1 MKLLI
6 DAGNTRIKIA
16 NLDNEG
22 RLEPVFTGSFEELTN
37 WKPGADIDHAWLS
50 SVSDDAKSSALID
63 YFASHQIKV
72 TVVATE
78 ADAFGVTNAYA
89 EHSTLGVDRWLG
101 LIAAHMEQP
110 KNTVIIDAGTA
121 ITVDWLAADGTH
133 LGGWIIPGVELMV
146 TAITSRSRRVFVN
159 DTAYGRANHL
169 GSSTPEGLQ
178 DGCVNAFVGII
189 KQALSVTE
197 TELDWSDYRLLLT
210 GGSYPLLPADIKRRG
225 EERPELVLQGL
236 SYYARDPA

>member
-16 NLDNEG
+16 SLDNEG
-22 RLEPVFTGSFEELTN
+22 RLEPVFTGTFDELSGWQPAPN
-37 WKPGADIDHAWLS
+37 IHEAWLS
-50 SVSDDAKSSALID
+50 SVSNDANSAALID
-63 YFASHQIKV
+63 YFVAHDIKV
-72 TVVATE
+72 TAVTTE
-78 ADAFGVTNAYA
+78 AKAFGVTNAYK
-89 EHSTLGVDRWLG
+89 EYQTLGIDRWLG

-133 LGGWIIPGVELMV
+133 LGGWIVPGVELMV
-146 TAITSRSRRVFVN
+146 SAITSRSRRVFVK

-197 TELDWSDYRLLLT
+197 TELDWNDYRLLLT

-236 SYYARDPA
+236 SYYAR